1 MAATIS
7 LEHFFMENTSS
18 NNTLDFRLIFYNAP
32 TLFLLIKPNSP
43 EFTILDANDA
53 YLNAT
58 VTKRFEIMNK
68 GLFDVFPDNPS
79 DMKADGV
86 SNLKRSLDMVIES
99 KKVNAM
105 PTQKYDI
112 QVTTE
117 SGIIFEERY
126 WDVSNTPVLNE
137 KNEVIYIIHTAE
149 DVTATYNL
157 ENKLKTI
164 TAEIEEKSYLL
175 KENEERINAI
185 LSALLRYTTMDFS
198 NKLKISDK
206 GDELDAIVVG
216 LNSLIDELE
225 NQIQLLKV
233 VNDELEYA
241 NNELDSFSYSVSHDL
256 RAPLRA
262 INGYAQVLMED
273 YGHQLD
279 ESGKNTINVIIKNA
293 FKMAALIDD
302 LLTFSRIGKQGLTK
316 VVLNMNTI
324 VSTIVNEFK
333 SQEKNNS
340 VDFKIAHLEETE
352 GDSSMLKQVI
362 TNLVSN
368 AIKYSGKKEKPVIEI
383 GSFKKDNMCVYYVK
397 DNGAGFDMKYY
408 DKLFGVF
415 QRLHSASEFEGTG
428 VGLALVQ
435 RIIKKH
441 QGEVWAESEPEKGA
455 TFFFSLPLKN

>member
-7 LEHFFMENTSS
+7 LELFFMQPTTANKDT
-18 NNTLDFRLIFYNAP
+18 DFKLIFYAAP
-32 TLFLLIKPNSP
+32 TLFLLLKPNSP
-43 EFTILDANDA
+43 EFTIIDANDA
-53 YLNAT
+53 YLKAT
-58 VTKRFEIMNK
+58 VTKRYEIMNR

-79 DMKADGV
+79 DLKADGV
-86 SNLKRSLDMVIES
+86 SNLKRSLDIVIAS
-99 KKVNAM
+99 KEANAM

-117 SGIIFEERY
+117 NGIVFEERY
-126 WDVSNTPVLNE
+126 WDPKNTPVLND
-137 KNEVIYIIHTAE
+137 KNEVVYIIHQAE
-149 DVTATYNL
+149 DVTAKILL
-157 ENKLKTI
+157 EREMQN
-164 TAEIEEKSYLL
+164 ASVEIEHKSLVI
-175 KENEERINAI
+175 KENEERINTI
-185 LSALLRYTTMDFS
+185 LNALLKYTTMDFS
-198 NKLKISDK
+198 DKLKITDK

-225 NQIQLLKV
+225 NQMKLLKV
-233 VNDELEYA
+233 TNDELEYA

-262 INGYAQVLMED
+262 INGYSQVLMED
-273 YGHQLD
+273 YGTQLD
-279 ESGKNTINVIIKNA
+279 ETGKHTIQVIIKNA

-316 VVLNMNTI
+316 VILNMNNMI
-324 VSTIVNEFK
+324 QSIIQEFK
-333 SQEKNNS
+333 IQPQNNS
-340 VDFKIAHLEETE
+340 VEFLIKPLDDVE

-368 AIKYSGKKEKPVIEI
+368 AIKYSGKKEKAIIEI
-383 GSFKKDNMCVYYVK
+383 GSFKKENMIVYYVK

-435 RIIKKH
+435 RIVKKH
-441 QGEVWAESEPEKGA
+441 QGEVWAEAEPEKGA
-455 TFFFSLPLKN
+455 TFYFSLPIKN